1 MGFRGP
7 ESVGRARGLRYKLYV
22 MAENTDAEEKEKVDA
37 PLSRHGRGWV
47 GEAWLWDSW
56 FARFC
61 LQ

>member
-37 PLSRHGRGWV
+37 ALSACGRGWAKRRALLPASL
-47 GEAWLWDSW
+47 G
-56 FARFC
+56 
-61 LQ
+61 